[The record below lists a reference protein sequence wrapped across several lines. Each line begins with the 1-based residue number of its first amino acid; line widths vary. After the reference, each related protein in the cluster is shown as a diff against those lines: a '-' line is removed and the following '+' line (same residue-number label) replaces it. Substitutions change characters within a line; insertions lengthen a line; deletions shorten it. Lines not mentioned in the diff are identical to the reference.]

1 MEQQTAWDPQLPA
14 AAGFAHRVVRTPG
27 LRTHVATVGEG
38 DPVLMLHGFPQ
49 HWWQWRAIA
58 PAIAAAGY
66 RVICP
71 DLRGAGWT
79 RADAP
84 RFRRETVV
92 DDVVA
97 MLDAMNIHRVHLVS
111 HDFGAVI
118 AHQLSYRHP
127 ERVRAA
133 VQCSV
138 PPAFMIFT
146 PRLLPAFSHMPKLIM
161 HPAGRSL
168 RFLLSQKY
176 LARPMS
182 DEIVDGYLSV
192 QRVPEVSSAVSAM
205 YRGLI
210 LPEVMR
216 IAGGSYRRMRLH
228 PPTLAVFG
236 RQDGQFPEDLIRHI
250 CRDHERR
257 ADRFELAFVDGAS
270 HFLTDDAPD
279 EVVRLALEWFR
290 STERMAEDASGAA

>member
-1 MEQQTAWDPQLPA
+1 MEEHREWDPPLPE
-14 AAGFAHRVVRTPG
+14 AAGFEHHIVQTPG
-27 LRTHVATVGEG
+27 LRTHVAVIGEG
-38 DPVLMLHGFPQ
+38 EPVLMLHGFPE

-58 PAIAAAGY
+58 PRIASAGY

-79 RADAP
+79 AAEDP
-84 RFRRETVV
+84 RFRRHSVV
-92 DDVVA
+92 DDIVA
-97 MLDAMNIHRVHLVS
+97 LLDALGISRTSLLS

-146 PRLLPAFSHMPKLIM
+146 PRLLPAFSHMPRMLM
-161 HPAGRSL
+161 HREGGSL
-168 RFLLSQKY
+168 RHLFSEKY
-176 LARPMS
+176 LARPLGEE
-182 DEIVDGYLSV
+182 DLDGYLRV
-192 QRVPEVSSAVSAM
+192 QRRPEVSRAVAAM

-210 LPEVMR
+210 VPEVMALA
-216 IAGGSYRRMRLH
+216 AGEYRRLRLR
-228 PPTLAVFG
+228 PPTLALFG
-236 RQDGQFPEDLIRHI
+236 RQDGPFPEELVRHI

-257 ADRFELAFVDGAS
+257 ADRFSLAFVDGAS

-279 EVVRLALEWFR
+279 EVARHTLEWFATVG
-290 STERMAEDASGAA
+290 STAEAASDEV